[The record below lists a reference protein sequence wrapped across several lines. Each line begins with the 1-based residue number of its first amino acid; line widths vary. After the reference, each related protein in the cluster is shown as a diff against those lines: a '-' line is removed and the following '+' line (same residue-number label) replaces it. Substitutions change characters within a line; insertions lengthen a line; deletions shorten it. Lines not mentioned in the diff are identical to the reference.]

1 MDTELERF
9 YEMIHSTRALR
20 DDGAVDL
27 KTGLRV
33 ETDDQFHE
41 RLLDHARARAA
52 THKIV
57 LGASLVGARLAKV
70 PQGA

>member
-1 MDTELERF
+1 MEKELERF

-20 DDGAVDL
+20 DDGDL

-57 LGASLVGARLAKV
+57 LEASLAGVRPAKV
-70 PQGA
+70 P